1 MGKIRE
7 VFQKMSLKRS
17 LVLLAVFCL
26 SLVSALSVITILTCS
41 SIQKKILDTRPI
53 IITDYV
59 IRDADSNDTENN
71 NGVTAVPQKYAHG
84 ELSKENQLYYWCITI
99 LMVSLPIA
107 YIIIASFM
115 VAKLY
120 YKWKLKIPLE
130 NLKNGMYHI
139 SQQDLDFQIQ
149 YTSDDELGQLC
160 DTFEHMKNEIYK
172 SNSKMWNMLQE
183 RKALTASVSHDLRTP
198 ITVLN
203 GYLDYLEKSIE
214 RETLTNETLQTTLM
228 RILATLSEPTTGM
241 VEINGIDIKRKK
253 EIRKIIGYLP
263 QEFSIYPNMTVYSA
277 LDYLGILAELPNN
290 IRKRRINEL
299 LKQVNLEQEKNKRF
313 KNLSG
318 GMKRRFGIA
327 QALLNDPKI
336 LIIDEPTAGL
346 DPEERL
352 RFYNLLSELAV
363 ERIILLST
371 HIASDIEA
379 TCSKAAVLSS
389 GTVVFEGQIEK
400 LLQPGNGKVYTTTI
414 LQNELNQFKQ
424 KYRVISI
431 HQNGINVSCRFLSN
445 AAQKKEWVSCQPT
458 IEDSYMYLLSSF
470 KQEVE

>member
-1 MGKIRE
+1 MEISIEHLNKNYGKQNVLKDI
-7 VFQKMSLKRS
+7 SLH
-17 LVLLAVFCL
+17 
-26 SLVSALSVITILTCS
+26 I
-41 SIQKKILDTRPI
+41 PI
-53 IITDYV
+53 
-59 IRDADSNDTENN
+59 
-71 NGVTAVPQKYAHG
+71 
-84 ELSKENQLYYWCITI
+84 
-99 LMVSLPIA
+99 
-107 YIIIASFM
+107 
-115 VAKLY
+115 
-120 YKWKLKIPLE
+120 
-130 NLKNGMYHI
+130 GMYGM
-139 SQQDLDFQIQ
+139 
-149 YTSDDELGQLC
+149 LG
-160 DTFEHMKNEIYK
+160 E
-172 SNSKMWNMLQE
+172 
-183 RKALTASVSHDLRTP
+183 
-198 ITVLN
+198 N
-203 GYLDYLEKSIE
+203 GAGK
-214 RETLTNETLQTTLM
+214 TTLM

-277 LDYLGILAELPNN
+277 LDYLGILTELPNN

-299 LKQVNLEQEKNKRF
+299 LKQVNLEHEKNKRF

-400 LLQPGNGKVYTTTI
+400 LLQLGNGKVYTTTI
-414 LQNELNQFKQ
+414 LQNELNQFKLEEDTVEKLKDIIVDIRNTRANMNVHPSKKTKLIFVTSEYEEAIKQ
-424 KYRVISI
+424 ANEFLIKLGFATDIETKNEK
-431 HQNGINVSCRFLSN
+431 NGIPENAIAILKDGIELYIPFEELVDIKEEIKRLEVEISKLESEVARCNKMLSN
-445 AAQKKEWVSCQPT
+445 PGFINKAPESKINEEKEKLAKYEEMLNASKERLEK
-458 IEDSYMYLLSSF
+458 IR
-470 KQEVE
+470 K

>member
-1 MGKIRE
+1 MEISIEHLNKNYGKQNVLKDI
-7 VFQKMSLKRS
+7 SLH
-17 LVLLAVFCL
+17 
-26 SLVSALSVITILTCS
+26 I
-41 SIQKKILDTRPI
+41 PI
-53 IITDYV
+53 
-59 IRDADSNDTENN
+59 
-71 NGVTAVPQKYAHG
+71 
-84 ELSKENQLYYWCITI
+84 
-99 LMVSLPIA
+99 
-107 YIIIASFM
+107 
-115 VAKLY
+115 
-120 YKWKLKIPLE
+120 
-130 NLKNGMYHI
+130 GMYGM
-139 SQQDLDFQIQ
+139 
-149 YTSDDELGQLC
+149 LG
-160 DTFEHMKNEIYK
+160 E
-172 SNSKMWNMLQE
+172 
-183 RKALTASVSHDLRTP
+183 
-198 ITVLN
+198 N
-203 GYLDYLEKSIE
+203 GAGK
-214 RETLTNETLQTTLM
+214 TTLM

-277 LDYLGILAELPNN
+277 LDYLGILTELPNN

-299 LKQVNLEQEKNKRF
+299 LKQVNLEHEKNKRF

-400 LLQPGNGKVYTTTI
+400 LLQLGNGKVYTTTI

-431 HQNGINVSCRFLSN
+431 YQNGINVSCRFLSN
-445 AAQKKEWVSCQPT
+445 AAPKKEWVSCQPT
-458 IEDSYMYLLSSF
+458 IELSLIHISEPTRQAEISYAVFCLKKKKKKF
-470 KQEVE
+470 TIR

>member
-1 MGKIRE
+1 
-7 VFQKMSLKRS
+7 
-17 LVLLAVFCL
+17 
-26 SLVSALSVITILTCS
+26 
-41 SIQKKILDTRPI
+41 
-53 IITDYV
+53 
-59 IRDADSNDTENN
+59 
-71 NGVTAVPQKYAHG
+71 
-84 ELSKENQLYYWCITI
+84 
-99 LMVSLPIA
+99 
-107 YIIIASFM
+107 
-115 VAKLY
+115 
-120 YKWKLKIPLE
+120 
-130 NLKNGMYHI
+130 
-139 SQQDLDFQIQ
+139 
-149 YTSDDELGQLC
+149 
-160 DTFEHMKNEIYK
+160 
-172 SNSKMWNMLQE
+172 
-183 RKALTASVSHDLRTP
+183 
-198 ITVLN
+198 
-203 GYLDYLEKSIE
+203 
-214 RETLTNETLQTTLM
+214 
-228 RILATLSEPTTGM
+228 
-241 VEINGIDIKRKK
+241 
-253 EIRKIIGYLP
+253 
-263 QEFSIYPNMTVYSA
+263 MTVYSA
-277 LDYLGILAELPNN
+277 LDYLGILTELPNN

-299 LKQVNLEQEKNKRF
+299 LKQVNLEHEKNKRF

-389 GTVVFEGQIEK
+389 GTVV
-400 LLQPGNGKVYTTTI
+400 YTTTI

-431 HQNGINVSCRFLSN
+431 YQNGINVSCRFLSN
-445 AAQKKEWVSCQPT
+445 AAPKKEWVSCQPT